1 MSLLNLFDRDHS
13 RSKQDAV
20 APLAPL
26 APIVSTFYPGRE
38 LTLDLAEMR
47 GCVGD
52 HALLRRSADEDAA
65 IVEMVLSR
73 LVAGRQLTPRGIAKV
88 REDLRDALAEAGV
101 LSTLKQPME
110 QN

>member
-1 MSLLNLFDRDHS
+1 MNLFTRDYL
-13 RSKQDAV
+13 RAKQDAA

-26 APIVSTFYPGRE
+26 APIVAYPGRE
-38 LTLDLAEMR
+38 LDVPLSISLAAVR

-52 HALLRRSADEDAA
+52 HALLRRTPDEDAA
-65 IVEMVLSR
+65 IVEMVLAR